1 MEQLIATTG
10 VFLGELYGNFVGG
23 GSILTQFVLQGILNM
38 GIKKAMALDNFA
50 AYGSVFGMLFVFIK
64 NRYKINLS
72 IFSIFVLAQ
81 LLGSLLGAHFLV
93 IFPVYLVKILFIAS
107 ILFVVIY
114 NFIGNK
120 FSFLHK
126 IKSSYTAFALVGLL
140 IGAYNGLLVIGD
152 WIVALLLLTSVLG
165 FSYQKAVFMLT
176 LSSFF
181 ASPASLVTYYK
192 AGLIDLSFA
201 IPMTAA
207 TIMGGLISAS
217 IIDRL
222 DSDSMKKILK
232 ILGVLL
238 ALYLVVDLIN

>member
-1 MEQLIATTG
+1 MEQIIATLG

-23 GSILTQFVLQGILNM
+23 GSIVTQFVLQSILNM
-38 GIKKAMALDNFA
+38 DIKKAMTLDNFA
-50 AYGSVFGMLFVFIK
+50 AYGSVLGMLFVFIK
-64 NRYKINLS
+64 KKYKINLS

-81 LLGSLLGAHFLV
+81 FLGSLLGAYFLV
-93 IFPVYLVKILFIAS
+93 IFPAYLVKILFIAS

-126 IKSSYTAFALVGLL
+126 IKSGYTTFALVGLL